1 MSLGKTMDELE
12 RHMDYAAS
20 YFVDVKSELEDLEGE
35 YMTEIGD
42 LKIQMETLEEQ
53 NYLLEEQVEDLN
65 KQNAIF
71 ELENIELK
79 LKVSMYERTA
89 DAYRVDL

>member
-1 MSLGKTMDELE
+1 MSLEKTMDELE
-12 RHMDYAAS
+12 KHIDHAAS
-20 YFVDVKSELEDLEGE
+20 YFIDVKEELENLEGE
-35 YMTEIGD
+35 YINEIGD

>member
-12 RHMDYAAS
+12 RHIDYAAS
-20 YFVDVKSELEDLEGE
+20 YFVDVKSELENLEGE

-53 NYLLEEQVEDLN
+53 NYLLEEQVEELTKN
-65 KQNAIF
+65 LAIF
-71 ELENIELK
+71 ELENIELR
-79 LKVSMYERTA
+79 LKVNMYERTA